1 MPGRACG
8 FLARA
13 VVNCRSA
20 SPACGAWRLRFS
32 YGRLAAS
39 GRFDRERDSARVF
52 VRGRQ
57 VGIARCAAAA
67 ASASSGERV
76 RVADSLAHSQPQP
89 AIPDGARRQGSIA
102 VVVATRNRPA
112 DAARAVASILREGGH
127 GFELCVIDQ
136 SDSDATVLAL
146 GDFQGDPRLTIVRC
160 GGIGLGA
167 ARNLGVAQCRA
178 EWIAFTDDD
187 CEALPGWLAGL
198 AAAFASEPG
207 AAAVFGNVIAA
218 PYDRSTG
225 FIPAY
230 VVQGEF
236 AGRTIADKPR
246 LEGIGACM
254 AVRRGAWQ
262 ALGGFD
268 EQMGAGAR
276 FRAAEDTDFVVRALL
291 AGMPVCETRG
301 ASVTHHGFRNWNE
314 GLRLIDGY
322 MYGLGAANMKM
333 QRLARWAAVG
343 PLATLAWRWLFGRR
357 WWTSITATAAPRLV
371 AFLRGARD
379 ALRTPLIARPAGLPA
394 AGRSIPRPRA
404 PTA

>member
-1 MPGRACG
+1 MP
-8 FLARA
+8 
-13 VVNCRSA
+13 
-20 SPACGAWRLRFS
+20 
-32 YGRLAAS
+32 
-39 GRFDRERDSARVF
+39 
-52 VRGRQ
+52 
-57 VGIARCAAAA
+57 
-67 ASASSGERV
+67 
-76 RVADSLAHSQPQP
+76 LAHSRPLS
-89 AIPDGARRQGSIA
+89 AIPDGEAPRRQRSIA
-102 VVVATRNRPA
+102 AVVATKNRPA
-112 DAARAVASILREGGH
+112 DAARAVGSILRDGGP
-127 GFELCVIDQ
+127 GIELCVIDQ

-160 GGIGLGA
+160 EGIGLGA
-167 ARNLGVAQCRA
+167 ARNVGIAQCRA

-187 CEALPGWLAGL
+187 CEALPGWLVGL
-198 AAAFASEPG
+198 TAAFSSEPRV
-207 AAAVFGNVIAA
+207 AAVFGNVIAA

-230 VVQGEF
+230 VVQREF

-268 EQMGAGAR
+268 EEMGAGAM
-276 FRAAEDTDFVVRALL
+276 FRAAEDTDFIVRALL
-291 AGMPVCETRG
+291 AGMLVCETPG
-301 ASVTHHGFRNWNE
+301 ASVRHHGFRNSSD

-343 PLATLAWRWLFGRR
+343 PLTLLGWRWLFGQPVVDLNHRP
-357 WWTSITATAAPRLV
+357 PRLPRLL
-371 AFLRGARD
+371 AFLRGAHD
-379 ALRTPLIARPAGLPA
+379 ALRTPLDRTT
-394 AGRSIPRPRA
+394 GRFTSVPPEPDSASTAA